1 MPSPRSTR
9 PSGSRGRRSSA
20 SVREDSGTAT
30 GLRGRPTGAAGVF
43 VQVAHGRG
51 GGIRT
56 HGPSL
61 PKRVRYQAALHP
73 VAASLGA
80 RDGDR
85 GGAAASRPGSPA
97 RPGHRTR
104 SSPILSPA
112 RGRCG
117 RPRCRRSRWPRARC
131 SSRLLSSMLAG
142 LPIVARRRCLPWGI
156 GKRSRPADRYS
167 RSVKTSPATHSRDA
181 VATPGFPTAPGWATG
196 PGVGRA
202 SATVE
207 EASSAARA

>member
-1 MPSPRSTR
+1 LIT
-9 PSGSRGRRSSA
+9 
-20 SVREDSGTAT
+20 
-30 GLRGRPTGAAGVF
+30 L
-43 VQVAHGRG
+43 GRG

-85 GGAAASRPGSPA
+85 GGGAASRPGSPA

-142 LPIVARRRCLPWGI
+142 LPIVARSRCLPWGI
-156 GKRSRPADRYS
+156 GKRSRPADRSS

-207 EASSAARA
+207 EASSVTRGRSSMVEPQSSKLATRVRFPSPAPRRSRRSVRYRPRRRTAGP